1 MAISKRKEFKTYNTS
16 PTPKPFPLPHC
27 TVNSMAAPW
36 HFPKGHAEHT
46 DKVQQEIKKKIFKRI
61 GYGPV
66 TALVLTVSPTL
77 LPSAFYRECQSYK
90 IPQIHCSMVHTAL
103 LCVVQA
109 KLLSIS
115 TWGKAA
121 ALMARESNILP
132 CNKMWE
138 ELEQR
143 TDWEFKKRKFWLTWI
158 FVPQRAAFYVRSPHV
173 LIPCSQT
180 LSCVSPM
187 TKGKPRG
194 HLAKL

>member
-121 ALMARESNILP
+121 ALMAGESNILP

-143 TDWEFKKRKFWLTWI
+143 TDWEF
-158 FVPQRAAFYVRSPHV
+158 
-173 LIPCSQT
+173 
-180 LSCVSPM
+180 
-187 TKGKPRG
+187 
-194 HLAKL
+194 